1 MMKKLVS
8 TRQLVLTLIISLITL
23 KGLLLP
29 TLMAKDLG
37 RDSYIFALVLLS
49 ADFLVLLSF
58 LFLMRKFPEQSF
70 FEILKTL
77 FGTFFAKV
85 IMFFFFCFFL
95 LKCCMIFQA
104 NFVYLNENL
113 YTTFNWLVFAVPI
126 LFTVVACAMRGVTA
140 FARMIE
146 FFAPVILFGVF
157 VSMGAGALSAD
168 FSNLLPFMEF
178 GFGKLPHVFSYA
190 MWFGDYLIMMVFF
203 GNVKM
208 TKRFN
213 MRVVLSILGAIVGV
227 VAFVAIFYSVHNY
240 NTICHT
246 NAISDMLQT
255 MPLSSDVGSFDWILI
270 ILWDI
275 SLFLFFTMNV
285 LGAFYCFRMSICDK
299 FHIPVAVILV
309 VLVYVANRV
318 VNFDIYLSV
327 NLVQKYFWQVSLGVQ
342 YGLPL
347 IIFLFA
353 LFKKPKESP
362 NEQDLPAA
370 EGEKGRTID
379 EGILKGQEKVAGLN
393 IVGEQFEQ
401 GGEK

>member
-157 VSMGAGALSAD
+157 VSMGAGVLSAD

-203 GNVKM
+203 GNVKI
-208 TKRFN
+208 TKKFN

-327 NLVQKYFWQVSLGVQ
+327 NLVQRYFWQVSLGVQ

-353 LFKKPKESP
+353 LFKKPNGSP

-370 EGEKGRTID
+370 EGENGRTID
-379 EGILKGQEKVAGLN
+379 EGVLKGQEKVAGLN

>member
-37 RDSYIFALVLLS
+37 RDSYFLALVLLL

-58 LFLMRKFPEQSF
+58 LYIMKKFPEQSF
-70 FEILKTL
+70 FEILRTL
-77 FGTFFAKV
+77 FGTVFAKI
-85 IMFFFFCFFL
+85 IMFFFFCFFFV
-95 LKCCMIFQA
+95 KCCIIFQA

-178 GFGKLPHVFSYA
+178 GFEKLPHVFSYA
-190 MWFGDYLIMMVFF
+190 LWFGDYLIMMVFF

-213 MRVVLSILGAIVGV
+213 MRVILSILGAIVGV

-285 LGAFYCFRMSICDK
+285 LGAFYSFRMSICDK

-309 VLVYVANRV
+309 VLVYVANRI
-318 VNFDIYLSV
+318 VNFDIYFSV

-353 LFKKPKESP
+353 LFKKPKE
-362 NEQDLPAA
+362 NADKQDLTN
-370 EGEKGRTID
+370 EREMEEENTD
-379 EGILKGQEKVAGLN
+379 EGILKGQKKVAGLQ

>member
-37 RDSYIFALVLLS
+37 RDSYIFALVLLL

-58 LFLMRKFPEQSF
+58 LFIMKKFPEQSF

-77 FGTFFAKV
+77 FGTVFAKI
-85 IMFFFFCFFL
+85 IMFFFFCFFFV
-95 LKCCMIFQA
+95 KCCIIFQA

-227 VAFVAIFYSVHNY
+227 VVFVAIFYSVHNY

-299 FHIPVAVILV
+299 FHIPVAVMLV

-318 VNFDIYLSV
+318 VNFDIYFSV
-327 NLVQKYFWQVSLGVQ
+327 K
-342 YGLPL
+342 
-347 IIFLFA
+347 
-353 LFKKPKESP
+353 
-362 NEQDLPAA
+362 
-370 EGEKGRTID
+370 
-379 EGILKGQEKVAGLN
+379 
-393 IVGEQFEQ
+393 
-401 GGEK
+401 